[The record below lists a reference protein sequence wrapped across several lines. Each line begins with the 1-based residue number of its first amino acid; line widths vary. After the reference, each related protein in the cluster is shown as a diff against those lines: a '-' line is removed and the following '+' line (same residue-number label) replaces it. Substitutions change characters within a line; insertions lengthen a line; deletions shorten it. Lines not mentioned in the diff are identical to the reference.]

1 MSRPTA
7 TIDTSVLVSLQS
19 AELLGA
25 ISVLFEQLL
34 VPSKVREELE
44 RGGERNDAA
53 RKAIAEFAIFEAC
66 DDYDP
71 SLVRLLLDTRENMRR
86 GKDQGEAEA
95 VIQAAMRPA
104 SMVLADDLLA
114 REWARKHA
122 KECHGTIW
130 ICRELRGRGY
140 LTELRPY
147 YIRML
152 RCGRR
157 QPRKEMNDHLL
168 EFREPPIT
176 EEEFREYTLQWQ
188 A

>member
-1 MSRPTA
+1 VSRPTA

-25 ISVLFEQLL
+25 VSVLFERLW

-44 RGGERNDAA
+44 RGGERNDLA

-71 SLVRLLLDTRENMRR
+71 SLVRLLLDTREDMRR
-86 GKDQGEAEA
+86 GRDQGEAEA

-114 REWARKHA
+114 RDWARKHA
-122 KECHGTIW
+122 RECHGTIW
-130 ICRELRGRGY
+130 ICRELRAKGY

-147 YIRML
+147 YVRMH
-152 RCGRR
+152 RGGRR
-157 QPRKEMNDHLL
+157 QPRKEMNDHLV
-168 EFREPPIT
+168 EFDEPPIT
-176 EEEFREYTLQWQ
+176 GEEFREYTSQPQ